1 MPRETRLAVRNE
13 LRKVAIPVRDDA
25 QALFVANISADR
37 RRGRYGI
44 SVRKRGSVSVE
55 QRVKSKGGN
64 RNLKRPKFAA
74 KQIDEF
80 LIPAANRNETEVI
93 EAMNNVLAH
102 LQRKWARG

>member
-1 MPRETRLAVRNE
+1 MPKETRLAVRNE
-13 LRKVAIPVRDDA
+13 QRRVAIPVRDDA
-25 QALFVANISADR
+25 QRLFVANVSADP

-64 RNLKRPKFAA
+64 RKLKRPKFAA
-74 KQIDEF
+74 MQIDEF
-80 LIPAANRNETEVI
+80 LVPAANRNEAEVI
-93 EAMNNVLAH
+93 EAMDRVLAH